1 MVIFP
6 LRVHKSWHPMNP
18 QKICAIVLAEK
29 MAGDITLS
37 EKPGESLKKWR
48 SNFEISQTD
57 IANYLKVSPSVISDY
72 ESGRRKSPGTLI
84 IKKIVESLLEIDMDR
99 GSKKIH
105 AYESILSSEN
115 STKSIYSTYEYT
127 FPIQLA
133 KLVNLIEGEVIF
145 KGVEKPLYGFSVIDS
160 QRAILELSS
169 HEFQKLYGWSTD
181 RAMIFTKVSTG
192 KSPMVAIRVTN
203 LKPGAVVLHG
213 LRKEEVEPGAVKMAE
228 VDRIPLVATTMSID
242 QTVQLSEKVQSILCR
257 GMKRLGTDALKQSK
271 TGENMTIGIVSYGA
285 YIPKYRIKLEE
296 IARLWGDD
304 AEALKN
310 GLMVYEKSVPD
321 IDEDTAT
328 IAVEAARSAM
338 ARSGINPNRLGAVYT
353 GSESHPYA
361 VKPTST
367 IVAQAIGAIPEMTA
381 ADFEFACKAG
391 TAAVQACMGLVGSDM
406 IDLGMAIGADVSQGA
421 PSDALEYTAAAGGV
435 ACIIGRKEDELARNH

>member
-1 MVIFP
+1 MASNESSEN
-6 LRVHKSWHPMNP
+6 LRNR
-18 QKICAIVLAEK
+18 LAEK

-84 IKKIVESLLEIDMDR
+84 IKKIVESLLEIDIDR

-145 KGVEKPLYGFSVIDS
+145 KGIEKPLYGFSVIDS

-242 QTVQLSEKVQSILCR
+242 QTVQL
-257 GMKRLGTDALKQSK
+257 LKKYSQYYA
-271 TGENMTIGIVSYGA
+271 GE
-285 YIPKYRIKLEE
+285 
-296 IARLWGDD
+296 
-304 AEALKN
+304 
-310 GLMVYEKSVPD
+310 
-321 IDEDTAT
+321 
-328 IAVEAARSAM
+328 
-338 ARSGINPNRLGAVYT
+338 
-353 GSESHPYA
+353 
-361 VKPTST
+361 
-367 IVAQAIGAIPEMTA
+367 
-381 ADFEFACKAG
+381 
-391 TAAVQACMGLVGSDM
+391 
-406 IDLGMAIGADVSQGA
+406 
-421 PSDALEYTAAAGGV
+421 
-435 ACIIGRKEDELARNH
+435 

>member
-1 MVIFP
+1 
-6 LRVHKSWHPMNP
+6 
-18 QKICAIVLAEK
+18 

-84 IKKIVESLLEIDMDR
+84 IKKIVESLLEIDIDR

-133 KLVNLIEGEVIF
+133 KLVNLIEGEIIF

-242 QTVQLSEKVQSILCR
+242 QTVQL
-257 GMKRLGTDALKQSK
+257 LKKYSQYYA
-271 TGENMTIGIVSYGA
+271 GE
-285 YIPKYRIKLEE
+285 
-296 IARLWGDD
+296 
-304 AEALKN
+304 
-310 GLMVYEKSVPD
+310 
-321 IDEDTAT
+321 
-328 IAVEAARSAM
+328 
-338 ARSGINPNRLGAVYT
+338 
-353 GSESHPYA
+353 
-361 VKPTST
+361 
-367 IVAQAIGAIPEMTA
+367 
-381 ADFEFACKAG
+381 
-391 TAAVQACMGLVGSDM
+391 
-406 IDLGMAIGADVSQGA
+406 
-421 PSDALEYTAAAGGV
+421 
-435 ACIIGRKEDELARNH
+435 

>member
-1 MVIFP
+1 MAP
-6 LRVHKSWHPMNP
+6 NESSENLRNR
-18 QKICAIVLAEK
+18 LAEK

-84 IKKIVESLLEIDMDR
+84 IKKIVESLLELDMDR

-145 KGVEKPLYGFSVIDS
+145 KGVEKPLYGFSIIDS

-213 LRKEEVEPGAVKMAE
+213 LRKEEVDPGAVKMAE
-228 VDRIPLVATTMSID
+228 VDRIPLVATTMGID
-242 QTVQLSEKVQSILCR
+242 QTVQL
-257 GMKRLGTDALKQSK
+257 LKKYSQYYA
-271 TGENMTIGIVSYGA
+271 GE
-285 YIPKYRIKLEE
+285 
-296 IARLWGDD
+296 
-304 AEALKN
+304 
-310 GLMVYEKSVPD
+310 
-321 IDEDTAT
+321 
-328 IAVEAARSAM
+328 
-338 ARSGINPNRLGAVYT
+338 
-353 GSESHPYA
+353 
-361 VKPTST
+361 
-367 IVAQAIGAIPEMTA
+367 
-381 ADFEFACKAG
+381 
-391 TAAVQACMGLVGSDM
+391 
-406 IDLGMAIGADVSQGA
+406 
-421 PSDALEYTAAAGGV
+421 
-435 ACIIGRKEDELARNH
+435 

>member
-1 MVIFP
+1 MAP
-6 LRVHKSWHPMNP
+6 NESSENLRNR
-18 QKICAIVLAEK
+18 LAEK

-84 IKKIVESLLEIDMDR
+84 IKKIVESLLEIDIDR

-213 LRKEEVEPGAVKMAE
+213 LRKEEVELGAVKMAE
-228 VDRIPLVATTMSID
+228 VDRISLVATTMSID
-242 QTVQLSEKVQSILCR
+242 QTVKL
-257 GMKRLGTDALKQSK
+257 LKKYSQYYA
-271 TGENMTIGIVSYGA
+271 GE
-285 YIPKYRIKLEE
+285 
-296 IARLWGDD
+296 
-304 AEALKN
+304 
-310 GLMVYEKSVPD
+310 
-321 IDEDTAT
+321 
-328 IAVEAARSAM
+328 
-338 ARSGINPNRLGAVYT
+338 
-353 GSESHPYA
+353 
-361 VKPTST
+361 
-367 IVAQAIGAIPEMTA
+367 
-381 ADFEFACKAG
+381 
-391 TAAVQACMGLVGSDM
+391 
-406 IDLGMAIGADVSQGA
+406 
-421 PSDALEYTAAAGGV
+421 
-435 ACIIGRKEDELARNH
+435 

>member
-1 MVIFP
+1 
-6 LRVHKSWHPMNP
+6 
-18 QKICAIVLAEK
+18 

-213 LRKEEVEPGAVKMAE
+213 LRKEEIDPGAVKMAE
-228 VDRIPLVATTMSID
+228 VDRIPLVATTMGID
-242 QTVQLSEKVQSILCR
+242 QTIQL
-257 GMKRLGTDALKQSK
+257 LKKYSQYYA
-271 TGENMTIGIVSYGA
+271 GE
-285 YIPKYRIKLEE
+285 
-296 IARLWGDD
+296 
-304 AEALKN
+304 
-310 GLMVYEKSVPD
+310 
-321 IDEDTAT
+321 
-328 IAVEAARSAM
+328 
-338 ARSGINPNRLGAVYT
+338 
-353 GSESHPYA
+353 
-361 VKPTST
+361 
-367 IVAQAIGAIPEMTA
+367 
-381 ADFEFACKAG
+381 
-391 TAAVQACMGLVGSDM
+391 
-406 IDLGMAIGADVSQGA
+406 
-421 PSDALEYTAAAGGV
+421 
-435 ACIIGRKEDELARNH
+435 